1 MREPRKRDCAT
12 VSGVDNASA
21 APRFTPAASAA
32 AVAPR
37 STSIPDAAP
46 RPAFAAPAPTAAP
59 RPLVSIIMPCRNAE
73 AYLRDALERVF
84 RQTYDAWEFI
94 VVDDASTDGT
104 RAVLE
109 HAMERDERV
118 RCLFLDVHAGAGA
131 ARNAGLAIAAG
142 AAVWFVDADDS
153 FAEDALESAVDALV
167 GAQADVAVFGC
178 REVLLGADG
187 AIVGECEVLPPAAG
201 AVEGDELH
209 RVVLEL
215 EESTLYGYVWN
226 KLYRRECLA
235 GVEFGDA
242 VLVEDILFNIAVFNR
257 AHRVVLVEKSLYS
270 YRRRTGEN
278 VTARF
283 VPTYFDEHRLR
294 IQALLDQQV
303 RWGLDSADVR
313 SRLGARYARFIASA
327 LERNCDVR
335 ARMTHADRVAWCK
348 GLFSD
353 DLFHKLID
361 ASDLEAANYLLSRPL
376 LLFLALLR
384 AHRAVPLL
392 CAGRALHIAR
402 HRIAPLY
409 RAITRQKS
417 MMLHG

>member
-1 MREPRKRDCAT
+1 MREPRKRDCAA

-21 APRFTPAASAA
+21 APRFTPAASTA

-37 STSIPDAAP
+37 FTSIPDAAS

-73 AYLRDALERVF
+73 AYLRDALEQVF
-84 RQTYDAWEFI
+84 RQTYDAWELI

-104 RAVLE
+104 RDALE

-142 AAVWFVDADDS
+142 EAVWFVDADDS

-167 GAQADVAVFGC
+167 GARADVAVFGC

-187 AIVGECEVLPPAAG
+187 AIVGEREVLPPAAG
-201 AVEGDELH
+201 AVEGEELH

-242 VLVEDILFNIAVFNR
+242 VLVEDILLNIAVFNR
-257 AHRVVLVEKSLYS
+257 VHRAVLVEKSLYS

-327 LERNCDVR
+327 LERNCDAR
-335 ARMTHADRVAWCK
+335 AQMSHADRVAWCK
-348 GLFSD
+348 ELFPD
-353 DLFHKLID
+353 ELFHKLID
-361 ASDLEAANYLLSRPL
+361 ASDLEAANRPLSRPL
-376 LLFLALLR
+376 MLFLALLR
-384 AHRAVPLL
+384 THRVMPLL
-392 CAGRALHIAR
+392 CAGRVLHAAR
-402 HRIAPLY
+402 YRIAPLY

-417 MMLHG
+417 VVPHE